1 MAENKNYTSMSEQ
14 YVKKSNRRLLV
25 FGIVLFAIFALALF
39 ALSGRN
45 QQTLSSTPIDYNVDD
60 FERLSRP
67 NADAATF
74 PRGTAALEVMP
85 SAVSMSNVV
94 LGSNVESVITLTA
107 ANAPIFFLGAELAEQ
122 QVDGFKLDTNCVVD
136 KEMAVGETCNI
147 KVLWNPVSLLQLQNN
162 LTITWRE
169 NNPAVFRNEKT
180 VVQIS
185 ANSTDS
191 KDCVICENVSAEAN
205 KKPRMAA
212 GLDGNLYEVDE
223 DGYVTIDGKRY
234 KVTDNGLVMDE
245 NGNILG
251 IVQPER
257 LPLGLDH
264 KILGT
269 ISPAQDV
276 IDASGNKLGRLL
288 GDGTIVDQSLTV
300 IGAAVPVVSVMDD
313 NGMIVGKLL
322 ADGSV
327 VNAANSTIG
336 RPLVD
341 GSVIDLQGN
350 HLGYLRPWGLV
361 VDFGGFVMGG
371 ITPDGV
377 VVNAKQQKVAVV
389 KPNGLALNASNELV
403 GGVVPAGVAVG
414 ASCQAVGSVQLNGQ
428 VKDSF
433 EQVVGRTLPDGSVVD
448 ERGVELGGVVA
459 QGLVI
464 NEKGVIL
471 GFVNSEGKAV
481 DAKGSMIGCVNLD
494 GSVMAGKRAVGAVM
508 AKGTV
513 VGYGCE
519 IIGSVYPNGIVVNAE
534 QEGVAR
540 VLADRYVKNANN
552 RIVGVV
558 IPRGTAIGEGCR
570 LLGLIHLNGRVMSP
584 ENQVVGCVN
593 IELNVV
599 DEAGKVI
606 GAVNYKGQVSDDN
619 GQIIGRIRMD
629 GKVVDSKGV
638 VIGCVNPD
646 GTVVD
651 LNGAPLGHVVGVSNG
666 TSRQSGVV
674 LDASGNPTG
683 YTIVGNKVYDQ
694 NGNLVGE
701 LQENGWVVDENG
713 QIIGVVPP
721 DGVIYSPDGLILGRY
736 SRQTGVAV
744 DLEGNRFA
752 RILPDLTAVSGDTS
766 DIIGALI
773 ADKTSFMKLDGSYLG
788 TMRIDGMMLDES
800 NNLIGAIRADG
811 TVVDKT
817 GQIIGTRILTGPVLG
832 VLGGVIGTAQ
842 ADGTVVSMAKT
853 QIGKM
858 LGNGLAVSDDG
869 KVIGAIFPEIAVA
882 IGSDGTVLG
891 GLTTQGKVVDKNARP
906 VGTISPFGFVFD
918 TNGKLTGRLVRI
930 GAFVDSQNKTIGWLS
945 FKGELEGKNQPA
957 RAKVLSNGVAIDNNN
972 VVVGQIV
979 PRGVA
984 VDENGNFVG
993 SVSVNGLVLGK
1004 STEVLGSTK
1013 ASPYFYNA
1021 NGTLAGLIMKPGLAL
1036 SLNGEILGWT
1046 GYTGQVVNAQ
1056 NETIGFVGL
1065 DGRVLNAS
1073 KQLIG
1078 TFVAFDTMAGGDEAD
1093 SFGVLGADGNIVD
1106 GKGQKIGS
1114 VLSTQFAGQE
1124 GKITTRLFRSFD
1136 LITNFVNGQLI
1147 GQILPGGSVLYV
1159 NDDKMLGTVGAN
1171 GLAANLTKKVA
1182 GGLAPMGVPQRT
1194 GLSVMGQTIASGGVI
1209 GEGSLVARAMP
1220 NTALYDAKAQ
1230 VVGHVAVP
1238 DIFIGREGA
1247 VIGASSG
1254 TATIVSK
1261 DGKKLASYMPFGSAL
1276 TTDNLWAGGVMP
1288 LGTAVNDDAY
1298 TIGVVASDG
1307 VVVDRMNDVIG
1318 RVMTDSAVAGI
1329 SERSRYT
1336 TMPYIGGIV
1345 KQGLPVGFKDGILGR
1360 TTIAG
1365 DVLDAADKKAYRLLD
1380 DGTVLGGDMPLAGV
1394 VVSMNPVIA
1403 HNGNVLGVPSGEGT
1417 VLSETGEEVGTI
1429 ATNGTAKKG
1438 RLKILGAVVPERL
1451 VVNDCKVVGQTALN
1465 GQVINGRGDVV
1476 GRILTDK
1483 WAQNTR
1489 GEKIGRVSRNGPVL
1503 SPNGD
1508 YLGRTMPDS
1517 TVVDLKG
1524 INMGCARNDG
1534 SVVDNAGNVIGAVVE
1549 RGAILDEYGN
1559 LIGRVKHDGSVVDQ
1573 AGNVIGKVLGDG
1585 KGTVLDLDGNVIGR
1599 AVSPDEELLFNANG
1613 VVEGTIGRGGEVKD
1627 AQGNTLFTVLPNG
1640 DIVDQNGEIIGKL
1653 SENGDFADGILRD
1666 KDGNIIG
1673 LISGCDVTGPK
1684 GTKIGSIMPDGSI
1697 MDLNGGVFAVI
1708 GSDKKLYDDK
1718 GNEMG
1723 TLSGIDVNL
1732 DKCGVKL
1739 DKNAAHG
1746 TGLSSGKTGAASGRR
1761 IFIGNKVYDVSET
1774 GSIIDSEGTII
1785 GYMGE
1790 DGRPYG
1796 LNNKPFSVGAD
1807 GSVSTR
1813 TRPNLDKQLTVN
1825 EEQLTQMQQLLAQ
1838 RRASM
1843 KAARGNAIQPSGRI
1857 LARAKKKQDED
1868 WGEPRIV
1875 SSWPVDMS
1883 RMILKDKAI
1892 PAVLVHSLDSRFADV
1907 PATAIVERHIYS
1919 ESGRNIII
1927 PAGSRLIGKMSGSA
1941 NEGTVAKVNISWE
1954 RLIRPDGG
1962 AFKFS
1967 ATSGDAQGR
1976 GGVAAY
1982 LDNEL
1987 MKRYGQPVMVSAVRS
2002 MITYLIQTDGETTT
2016 NADSGTVAQSG
2027 REQAASDARQT
2038 FMADMQSVFDQIL
2051 QDATGVPPVLF
2062 VPSGT
2067 RLTVFAN
2074 EDLWLRAPIE
2084 DEKDYEEEFGADT
2097 KQAQTAK
2104 TDSWVNKHPVP
2115 NGAAAQPVVEEYY
2128 EPNDPTYPMDMYEEE
2143 PLYDGEEMSES
2154 EQTETNNNADA
2165 SAQPTNPLENRVV
2178 EPVLPKNNSA
2188 DQLF

>member
-1 MAENKNYTSMSEQ
+1 MAENRNYTSMSEQ

-25 FGIVLFAIFALALF
+25 FGIVLFLIFAVALF

-45 QQTLSSTPIDYNVDD
+45 QQTTSSTPIDYNVDD
-60 FERLSRP
+60 FARLNNP
-67 NADAATF
+67 DAASATF
-74 PRGTAALEVMP
+74 PRGTAVLEVMP
-85 SAVSMSNVV
+85 AAVNMNNVV
-94 LGSNVESVITLTA
+94 LGSNVESVVTLTA

-122 QVDGFKLDTNCVVD
+122 QADGFKLDTNCVVD

-234 KVTDNGLVMDE
+234 KVTENGLIVDE
-245 NGNILG
+245 NGNVLG

-288 GDGTIVDQSLTV
+288 GDGTIVDQNLTV

-361 VDFGGFVMGG
+361 VDFGGFVIGG
-371 ITPDGV
+371 ITPDGL
-377 VVNAKQQKVAVV
+377 VVNSKQQKVAVV
-389 KPNGLALNASNELV
+389 KPNGLALNASNELI

-414 ASCQAVGSVQLNGQ
+414 ASCQAVGTVQLNGQ

-433 EQVVGRTLPDGSVVD
+433 EQVVGRTLPDGTVVD
-448 ERGVELGGVVA
+448 EYGMDLGGVVA

-481 DAKGSMIGCVNLD
+481 DAKGSVIGCVNPD

-519 IIGSVYPNGIVVNAE
+519 VIGSVYPNGIVVNTQ

-570 LLGLIHLNGRVMSP
+570 LLGLINLNGRVISP
-584 ENQVVGCVN
+584 ENQVVGCINIDLDVVN
-593 IELNVV
+593 
-599 DEAGKVI
+599 EAGKVI

-619 GQIIGRIRMD
+619 GKIIGRIRMD

-638 VIGCVNPD
+638 VVGCVNPD
-646 GTVVD
+646 GSVVD

-666 TSRQSGVV
+666 SVRQSGVV

-683 YTIVGNKVYDQ
+683 YTIVGNKVFDQ
-694 NGNLVGE
+694 NGNSVGE
-701 LQENGWVVDENG
+701 LQENGWVVDANG

-721 DGVIYSPDGLILGRY
+721 DGVIYSPEGLILGRY

-744 DLEGNRFA
+744 DLEGNRFV
-752 RILPDLTAVSGDTS
+752 RILPDLTAVSGDSS

-788 TMRIDGMMLDES
+788 TMRIDGMMLDAS

-817 GQIIGTRILTGPVLG
+817 GQIIGTRILTGQVLG

-858 LGNGLAVSDDG
+858 LGNGLAVSEDG
-869 KVIGAIFPEIAVA
+869 KVIGGIFPEVA
-882 IGSDGTVLG
+882 LAISTDGEILG
-891 GLTTQGKVVDKNARP
+891 GLTTKGKVVDKNARTI
-906 VGTISPFGFVFD
+906 GTISPFGFVFD
-918 TNGKLTGRLVRI
+918 TNGKLAGRLVRI
-930 GAFVDSQNKTIGWLS
+930 GAFVDQQNQTIGWLS
-945 FKGELEGKNQPA
+945 FKGELEGKEQSA
-957 RAKVLSNGVAIDNNN
+957 RAKVLSNGVAIDHNN
-972 VVVGQIV
+972 VVIGQIV

-993 SVSVNGLVLGK
+993 SISVNGLVMGK

-1013 ASPYFYNA
+1013 ASPYFYDA
-1021 NGTLAGLIMKPGLAL
+1021 NGVLAGLIMKPGLIL
-1036 SLNGEILGWT
+1036 SLNGDVLGWT
-1046 GYTGQVVNAQ
+1046 GYTGQAVNAQ
-1056 NETIGFVGL
+1056 GETIGFVGL
-1065 DGRVLNAS
+1065 DGRVFNDS

-1078 TFVAFDTMAGGDEAD
+1078 TFVAFDTLTGGDEVD

-1114 VLSTQFAGQE
+1114 VLSTQFAAQE
-1124 GKITTRLFRSFD
+1124 GKITTRLFRSSD
-1136 LITNFVNGQLI
+1136 LITNFTNGQLI

-1159 NDDKMLGTVGAN
+1159 NDNKVLGTIGAN
-1171 GLAANLTKKVA
+1171 GLASNLTKKVV
-1182 GGLAPMGVPQRT
+1182 GGVAPVGVPQRT
-1194 GLSVMGQTIASGGVI
+1194 GLSVMGQSVVSGSVI
-1209 GEGSLVARAMP
+1209 NNESLVALTMP
-1220 NTALYDAKAQ
+1220 NTALYDSKAQ

-1238 DIFIGREGA
+1238 EVFIGREGA
-1247 VIGASSG
+1247 VIGSSSG
-1254 TATIVSK
+1254 TSTIISR
-1261 DGKKLASYMPFGSAL
+1261 DGKKIASYMAFGSAL
-1276 TTDNLWAGGVMP
+1276 TADNLWAGGVMP

-1307 VVVDRMNDVIG
+1307 AIVDRMNDVIG
-1318 RVMTDSAVAGI
+1318 RVMTDGAAIGI

-1360 TTIAG
+1360 TTVAG
-1365 DVLDAADKKAYRLLD
+1365 DVLDASDKKAYRLLD

-1429 ATNGTAKKG
+1429 ATNGTVKKG

-1476 GRILTDK
+1476 GRILVDK

-1489 GEKIGRVSRNGPVL
+1489 GEKIGRISRNGPVL
-1503 SPNGD
+1503 SPDGD

-1559 LIGRVKHDGSVVDQ
+1559 LIGRVKHDGSVVDKD
-1573 AGNVIGKVLGDG
+1573 GNVIGKVLGDG
-1585 KGTVLDLDGNVIGR
+1585 KGTVVDLDGNVIGR
-1599 AVSPDEELLFNANG
+1599 VVAPDEELLFNKNG
-1613 VVEGTIGRGGEVKD
+1613 VVEGTMSRGGEVKD
-1627 AQGNTLFTVLPNG
+1627 AKGQTLFNVLPNG
-1640 DIVDQNGEIIGKL
+1640 DIVDENGEIIGKL
-1653 SENGDFADGILRD
+1653 SENGDFADGVLRD

-1708 GSDKKLYDDK
+1708 GSDNKLYDSK

-1723 TLSGIDVNL
+1723 SLSGIDVNL

-1739 DKNAAHG
+1739 DKNTPRG
-1746 TGLSSGKTGAASGRR
+1746 GIGIGSGAASGRR

-1807 GSVSTR
+1807 GNVSTR

-1843 KAARGNAIQPSGRI
+1843 KAARGTAIQPSGRI

-1868 WGEPRIV
+1868 WGEGRIV

-1941 NEGTVAKVNISWE
+1941 NEGKVAKVNISWE

-2002 MITYLIQTDGETTT
+2002 MITYLIQTDGDTTT

-2038 FMADMQSVFDQIL
+2038 FMSDMQGVFDQIL

-2074 EDLWLRAPIE
+2074 EDLWLRTPAE
-2084 DEKDYEEEFGADT
+2084 DEKDYEAEFGADT

-2104 TDSWVNKHPVP
+2104 TDSWVNKHPLP
-2115 NGAAAQPVVEEYY
+2115 NGEAQPPVEQYY
-2128 EPNDPTYPMDMYEEE
+2128 EPNDPTYPMDMYAEE
-2143 PLYDGEEMSES
+2143 PLYNGEEISE
-2154 EQTETNNNADA
+2154 EEPVETENDVNESTQSNSLD
-2165 SAQPTNPLENRVV
+2165 NRIV
-2178 EPVLPKNNSA
+2178 EPVLPKNNSV

>member
-1 MAENKNYTSMSEQ
+1 MAENRNYTSMSEQ
-14 YVKKSNRRLLV
+14 YVKKSNRRLLI
-25 FGIVLFAIFALALF
+25 FGIVLFLIFALALF

-45 QQTLSSTPIDYNVDD
+45 QQTEDLTPIDYNTDD
-60 FERLSRP
+60 FERLSNP
-67 NADAATF
+67 DASLTTFTRGSATLKVT
-74 PRGTAALEVMP
+74 PDVVNMD
-85 SAVSMSNVV
+85 NVV

-107 ANAPIFFLGAELAEQ
+107 NNAPIFFLGAELAEQ
-122 QVDGFKLDTNCVVD
+122 QQDGFKLDTNCVVD

-169 NNPAVFRNEKT
+169 NNPTVFRNEKT
-180 VVQIS
+180 VVQIR

-212 GLDGNLYEVDE
+212 GLDGTLYEVDD

-234 KVTDNGLVMDE
+234 KVTENGLIVDE
-245 NGNILG
+245 NGNVLG

-264 KILGT
+264 KVLGT
-269 ISPAQDV
+269 ISQTQDV

-288 GDGTIVDQSLTV
+288 GDGTIVDPNLTV

-313 NGMIVGKLL
+313 NGTIVGKLL

-361 VDFGGFVMGG
+361 VDFGGFVLGG

-377 VVNAKQQKVAVV
+377 VVNSKQQRVAVV

-403 GGVVPAGVAVG
+403 GGVVPTGVAVG

-448 ERGVELGGVVA
+448 ERGDELGAVVA

-481 DAKGSMIGCVNLD
+481 DAKGSMIGCVNPD
-494 GSVMAGKRAVGAVM
+494 GSVMAGKRSVGAVM

-519 IIGSVYPNGIVVNAE
+519 VIGSVYPNGIVVNDK

-540 VLADRYVKNANN
+540 VLADKYVKNANN

-570 LLGLIHLNGRVMSP
+570 LLGLINLNGRVVST
-584 ENQVVGCVN
+584 EGQDVGCVN
-593 IELNVV
+593 IELNVL
-599 DEAGKVI
+599 DNAGKVI
-606 GAVNYKGQVSDDN
+606 GAVNYKGQVTDDN
-619 GQIIGRIRMD
+619 GKIIGRIRMD
-629 GKVVDSKGV
+629 GKVIDTKGV

-646 GTVVD
+646 GSVVD
-651 LNGAPLGHVVGVSNG
+651 LKGAPLGQVVGVSNG

-674 LDASGNPTG
+674 LDAAGNPTG
-683 YTIVGNKVYDQ
+683 YTIVGNQVYDQ

-701 LQENGWVVDENG
+701 LQENGWVVDANG

-752 RILPDLTAVSGDTS
+752 RILPDMTAVSGETS

-788 TMRIDGMMLDES
+788 TMRIDGMMLDAS

-817 GQIIGTRILTGPVLG
+817 GQIIGTRILTGSVLG
-832 VLGGVIGTAQ
+832 VLGGVIGTAE
-842 ADGTVVSMAKT
+842 ADGSVISMAKT
-853 QIGKM
+853 KIGKM
-858 LGNGLAVSDDG
+858 LGNGLAVSEDG
-869 KVIGAIFPEIAVA
+869 KVIGALFPEISVA
-882 IGSDGTVLG
+882 IGSDGTILG
-891 GLTTQGKVVDKNARP
+891 GLTTQGKVIDKNAR
-906 VGTISPFGFVFD
+906 VIGTVSPFGFIFD
-918 TNGKLTGRLVRI
+918 SAGKLTGRLVRV
-930 GAFVDSQNKTIGWLS
+930 GAFVDAQNQTIGWLS
-945 FKGELEGKNQPA
+945 FKGELEGKDQRS

-972 VVVGQIV
+972 FVIGQLV

-1013 ASPYFYNA
+1013 ASPYFYDA
-1021 NGTLAGLIMKPGLAL
+1021 SGILAGSIIHPGLAL
-1036 SLNGEILGWT
+1036 SLNGAVLGWT
-1046 GYTGQVVNAQ
+1046 SYTGQIINAKGE
-1056 NETIGFVGL
+1056 NVGFIGL
-1065 DGRVLNAS
+1065 DGRVFNSS

-1078 TFVAFDTMAGGDEAD
+1078 TFVAFDTLTGGDEQD

-1124 GKITTRLFRSFD
+1124 GKITTRLFRSSD
-1136 LITNFVNGQLI
+1136 LITNFVNGQLM
-1147 GQILPGGSVLYV
+1147 GQILPGGSVLYA
-1159 NDDKMLGTVGAN
+1159 NDDKILGTIGTN
-1171 GLAANLTKKVA
+1171 GLAANLTKKVM
-1182 GGLAPMGVPQRT
+1182 GGVAPVGVPQRI
-1194 GLSVMGQTIASGGVI
+1194 GLSVMGQSLVSGGI
-1209 GEGSLVARAMP
+1209 LNNGAFVAQAMP
-1220 NTALYDAKAQ
+1220 NTAAYDSKAQ
-1230 VVGHVAVP
+1230 VVGNVAVP
-1238 DIFIGREGA
+1238 DLFIGREGA
-1247 VIGASSG
+1247 VIGSSSG
-1254 TATIVSK
+1254 TATIISR

-1288 LGTAVNDDAY
+1288 LGTVVNDDAY

-1307 VVVDRMNDVIG
+1307 AVVDRMDDVIG
-1318 RVMTDSAVAGI
+1318 RVMTDGIVAGI
-1329 SERSRYT
+1329 SERSSYA
-1336 TMPYIGGIV
+1336 TMPYIGGLV

-1365 DVLDAADKKAYRLLD
+1365 DVIDAADKKVYRLLD

-1403 HNGNVLGVPSGEGT
+1403 HNGNVLGVPSGDGT
-1417 VLSETGEEVGTI
+1417 VISETGEEVGTI

-1438 RLKILGAVVPERL
+1438 RMKILGAVVPERL
-1451 VVNDCKVVGQTALN
+1451 VVNDCKVVGQTAFN

-1503 SPNGD
+1503 SPEGD
-1508 YLGRTMPDS
+1508 YLGRTLPDS

-1559 LIGRVKHDGSVVDQ
+1559 LIGRVKHDGSVVDRD
-1573 AGNVIGKVLGDG
+1573 GNVIGKVLGDG
-1585 KGTVLDLDGNVIGR
+1585 KGTVVDLDDNVIGR
-1599 AVSPDEELLFNANG
+1599 VVSPDEELLFNENG
-1613 VVEGTIGRGGEVKD
+1613 VVEGTISRGGEVKD
-1627 AQGNTLFTVLPNG
+1627 AEGNTLFTVLPNE
-1640 DIVDQNGEIIGKL
+1640 DIVDKNGEIIGKL
-1653 SENGDFADGILRD
+1653 SENGDFSDGILRD

-1673 LISGCDVTGPK
+1673 MISGCDVTGPK

-1708 GSDKKLYDDK
+1708 GSDSKLYDAK

-1739 DKNAAHG
+1739 DKE
-1746 TGLSSGKTGAASGRR
+1746 TLRSGKGVAGSTGVSGRR
-1761 IFIGNKVYDVSET
+1761 IFIGNKVYDVSEA

-1796 LNNKPFSVGAD
+1796 LNNKPFSVGSD

-1843 KAARGNAIQPSGRI
+1843 KAARGTAIQPSGRI
-1857 LARAKKKQDED
+1857 LAKAKKKQDED

-1892 PAVLVHSLDSRFADV
+1892 PAVLVHSLDSRFSDV

-1927 PAGSRLIGKMSGSA
+1927 PAGSRLIGRMSSSDGD
-1941 NEGTVAKVNISWE
+1941 GTVAKVNISWE

-1987 MKRYGQPVMVSAVRS
+1987 MKKYGQPVMVSAVRS
-2002 MITYLIQTDGETTT
+2002 MITYLIQTDGTTTT

-2027 REQAASDARQT
+2027 REQAAADARQT
-2038 FMADMQSVFDQIL
+2038 FMTDMQQVFDDIL
-2051 QDATGVPPVLF
+2051 TEATGVPPVLF

-2074 EDLWLRAPIE
+2074 EDLWLRAPVE
-2084 DEKDYEEEFGADT
+2084 DEKEYEEQFGTDT

-2115 NGAAAQPVVEEYY
+2115 QGAVQPPVEQYY
-2128 EPNDPTYPMDMYEEE
+2128 EPNEPVYVDETYLEE
-2143 PLYDGEEMSES
+2143 PLYDGENVDMEQEVVSETS
-2154 EQTETNNNADA
+2154 SNTEE
-2165 SAQPTNPLENRVV
+2165 TNPLENRVV
-2178 EPVLPKNNSA
+2178 EPVLPKNNSME
-2188 DQLF
+2188 QLF